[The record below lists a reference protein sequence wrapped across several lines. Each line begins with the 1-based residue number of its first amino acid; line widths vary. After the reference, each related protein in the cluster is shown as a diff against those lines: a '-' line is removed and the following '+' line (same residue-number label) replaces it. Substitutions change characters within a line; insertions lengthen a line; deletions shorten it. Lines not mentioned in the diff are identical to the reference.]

1 VQQCPLCS
9 HYLLP
14 LFEPGSDTLIRW
26 VAADY
31 GRYRLVA
38 PARPGDTRLFRAE
51 ERPGG
56 RKVAIRI
63 FPEYQ
68 SLDAVTRE
76 RLDREIGI
84 LQGTSHP
91 NLCRLLDHGMEGC
104 VRWYAREWAEGDALA
119 VVLEDLRSANRTM
132 PFGYAL
138 PWFQQLCGALQAL
151 HDRGLAHGRVRPGR
165 IILGS
170 DQKLKLSEPEL
181 LQARSIGGGI
191 TSEPVAGK
199 RDPYLAPE
207 RYSDPARRD
216 ARSDIFETG
225 VVMHELLAGFLPGAV
240 VRRVSLVNP
249 SVPENFAAVLMAML
263 QTDPA
268 NRPAAI
274 GPLAEGKRPPSPAG
288 GAPNIDKLANTL
300 GGALLGGLIGGAI
313 GVFMAGRPWY
323 GALAGVVA
331 GTLSGALF
339 GTAAKL
345 PTPRL
350 APPPETADL
359 APAPGRTWA
368 PPQIG
373 STDPQDRITRKDN

>member
-1 VQQCPLCS
+1 LCS

-14 LFEPGSDTLIRW
+14 LFEPGTDTMIRW

-56 RKVAIRI
+56 RAVAIRI

-68 SLDAVTRE
+68 AVDAATRE

-91 NLCRLLDHGMEGC
+91 NLCRMIEHGTEGC
-104 VRWYAREWAEGDALA
+104 VRWYAREWAEGDNLA

-151 HDRGLAHGRVRPGR
+151 HDRGLAHGRVRPER

-170 DQKLKLSEPEL
+170 DQKLKLTDPEL
-181 LQARSIGGGI
+181 FPARSAGSGI
-191 TSEPVAGK
+191 TSEPIRGE
-199 RDPYLAPE
+199 RDPYRAPE
-207 RYSDPARRD
+207 RYADPDRRD

-225 VVMHELLAGFLPGAV
+225 AVMHELLAGFLPGAI

-249 SVPENFAAVLMAML
+249 TVPENFAAVLIAML

-268 NRPAAI
+268 DRPPAI
-274 GPLAEGKRPPSPAG
+274 GPLAEGKRPAAAG
-288 GAPNIDKLANTL
+288 PGVSQANLDRLANGL
-300 GGALLGGLIGGAI
+300 GGALLGGLIGGVTAAA
-313 GVFMAGRPWY
+313 MAGKPWI
-323 GALAGVVA
+323 GALAGVVG
-331 GTLSGALF
+331 GTLAGFFFGASMKKP
-339 GTAAKL
+339 G
-345 PTPRL
+345 PRL
-350 APPPETADL
+350 APPPEVADL

-368 PPQIG
+368 PPSTG
-373 STDPQDRITRKDN
+373 SQDPKEGITRKDT